1 MPVAIGDASWQ
12 GVGFLLFTVTHFYLL
27 VSILLLLTAQ
37 HFCTSLVW
45 KHILFLCLGC
55 GAAAAFPF
63 LCTKAWCHLLHIKK
77 KYLLL
82 WNEKAF
88 IGAYQEI
95 NSTYRLTEL
104 PYLIFPIASWVF
116 DIESSFSTAYQCKHW
131 FATLT
136 NISLACICWHWIL
149 QLCFHVSEMMT
160 VLDF

>member
-45 KHILFLCLGC
+45 KHIFVFGLWSSCCFSISLHKGLMP
-55 GAAAAFPF
+55 PF
-63 LCTKAWCHLLHIKK
+63 AYKK